1 MNFYRNVIAIQHPI
15 SAERQTAKRH
25 YGVHPYFTRRPFNVV
40 RDYILH
46 YSRPGDRV
54 IDPFGG
60 SGVTAIEAFLENRIG
75 VHNDLNPLA
84 NFIASGI
91 ADLAKGNLSDY
102 RDALAAMESACSR
115 ILSEIEK
122 SGDAELDRYQKQFR
136 FPKNV
141 VLPANS
147 DVTLLY
153 DLFEPKQLAG
163 LAVIR
168 EHVARIPN
176 KYARNAM
183 LLAFSATLAKLNRT
197 FLSAEGRLASRG
209 GSSIFSIY
217 RYKVAKKPVLLPLW
231 PTFRERA
238 INVLAAKAEV
248 DQTIEHKRQS
258 SAGWHGEFH
267 AYDRDVLELPQALGR
282 TADYIF
288 TDPPYG
294 GHIAYLDLSTMWN
307 AWLGILPT
315 PSKARHEIIVG
326 GDRKHA
332 DQAYTERLGSS
343 IRACL
348 ELLKPDRW
356 LSVVFQHWNISYFQ
370 AILTSAADSGADL
383 RAAVS
388 QVGDPIWSMHKKKG
402 SASVLAGELIL
413 SFFKTG
419 KPVKYE
425 LGQKLDLESELYQLL
440 QEMHEPLYGEAL
452 FNRIVLRAWRK
463 GAINSLAISKDDF
476 AQMLL
481 DMGWQYDQRSHFWVT
496 THRARRL
503 I

>member
-1 MNFYRNVIAIQHPI
+1 MTQYADINPIQHTI

-54 IDPFGG
+54 LDPFGG

-75 VHNDLNPLA
+75 IHNDLNPLA
-84 NFIASGI
+84 NFIANGI
-91 ADLAKGNLSDY
+91 ADLSKGNLSEY
-102 RDALAAMESACSR
+102 RDALATLESSCAT
-115 ILSEIEK
+115 ILSSIEDA
-122 SGDAELDRYQKQFR
+122 SDAELVGHRQHLTL
-136 FPKNV
+136 PKNV
-141 VLPANS
+141 ALPSNS
-147 DVTLLY
+147 DVSLLHE
-153 DLFEPKQLAG
+153 LFEPKQLIA
-163 LAVIR
+163 LATIR
-168 EHVARIPN
+168 EHVGRISN
-176 KYARNAM
+176 RYARNAM

-217 RYKVAKKPVLLPLW
+217 RYKVAKKPVRLPLW

-238 INVLAAKAEV
+238 INVLAAKTEI
-248 DQTIEHKRQS
+248 DQVIQHKQQS
-258 SAGWHGEFH
+258 AAGWHGEFQT
-267 AYDRDVLELPQALGR
+267 YDRDVLELPGLLGR
-282 TADYIF
+282 TADYVF

-315 PSKARHEIIVG
+315 PTRAKHEIIVG
-326 GDRKHA
+326 GDKKHA
-332 DQAYTERLGSS
+332 EDAYTDRLGMS
-343 IRACL
+343 IKASV
-348 ELLKPDRW
+348 ELLKPNRW

-370 AILTSAADSGADL
+370 AILSAAADAGADL

-388 QVGDPIWSMHKKKG
+388 QIGDPIWSMHKKKG

-413 SFFKTG
+413 TFFNTG
-419 KPVKYE
+419 TPIEYK
-425 LGQKLDLESELYQLL
+425 LGREFDMEGELYQLL
-440 QEMHEPLYGEAL
+440 GEMNEPLYGEEL
-452 FNRIVLRAWRK
+452 FNKIVLRAWRK
-463 GAINSLAISKDDF
+463 GAISSLDVSKDEF

-481 DMGWQYDQRSHFWVT
+481 DFGWQYDARGHFWVT
-496 THRARRL
+496 NNRSLRL

>member
-1 MNFYRNVIAIQHPI
+1 MTSYRDIKAIQHSI

-75 VHNDLNPLA
+75 IHNDLNPLA
-84 NFIASGI
+84 NFVAGGI
-91 ADLAKGNLSDY
+91 ADLAKGNLSNY
-102 RDALAAMESACSR
+102 RDALAALESTCAS
-115 ILSEIEK
+115 ILYEIEE
-122 SGDAELDRYQKQFR
+122 SSDADLARRRKQAR
-136 FPKNV
+136 LPKNIA
-141 VLPANS
+141 LPSNS
-147 DVTLLY
+147 DVTFLY
-153 DLFEPKQLAG
+153 ELFEQKQLVA
-163 LAVIR
+163 LATIR
-168 EHVARIPN
+168 EHVARISN

-217 RYKVAKKPVLLPLW
+217 RYKVAKKPVRLPLW

-238 INVLAAKAEV
+238 VNVLAAKAEI
-248 DQTIEHKRQS
+248 DQVIEHKRQS
-258 SAGWHGEFH
+258 AAGWHGEFQ
-267 AYDRDVLELPQALGR
+267 AYDRDVLELPRALGR

-315 PSKARHEIIVG
+315 PARAKHEIIVG
-326 GDRKHA
+326 GDRRHA
-332 DQAYTERLGSS
+332 DQAYADRLGLS
-343 IRACL
+343 IRACV

-370 AILTSAADSGADL
+370 AILTAAADSGADL
-383 RAAVS
+383 RAAIS
-388 QVGDPIWSMHKKKG
+388 QIGDPIWSMHKKKG

-413 SFFKTG
+413 TFFNTG
-419 KPVKYE
+419 KPIEYK
-425 LGQKLDLESELYQLL
+425 LGQEFDMESELYRLL
-440 QEMHEPLYGEAL
+440 GEMHEPLYGEAL
-452 FNRIVLRAWRK
+452 FNKIVMRAWQK
-463 GAINSLAISKDDF
+463 GAINSLDISKDDF

-481 DMGWQYDQRSHFWVT
+481 DFGWQYDARGHFWVT
-496 THRARRL
+496 GHRSRRL